1 MTLRPWLRSFQARS
15 VATTL
20 VTCLLLWGG
29 YSLWAWAEA
38 SHERSRRFDDDL
50 RQSAQMLLGAFP
62 AALLARAEP
71 TNFAMANDGVK
82 LDAANEFN
90 FQVWTRDRRLVGR
103 STTTPSEP
111 LNPGFDTGFSTNRIQ
126 GMGWRVYSLNDASGE
141 VQVQL
146 GVSVE
151 QAQDGVAQQ
160 ARAALVDLLWLLP
173 VLALCLLA
181 VGMWTARPL
190 RHLRDSVARRGLDD
204 HTALSAAGLPSE
216 AVPLVNAFNEMMQR
230 AAQAREAQRRFVGD
244 AAHELR
250 TPLAA
255 LRVQAQVAM
264 RTRNVAQR
272 DAALARLVEGIDRTS
287 RVTEQLL
294 DLARMDSLQAEALP
308 ARDEPVNLAMLVA
321 RTVDGSRSLAER
333 RHIEVRTQVEPL
345 SVNSDSEL
353 LGIALRNVLDNAL
366 RYSPPD
372 AGVDVVVTRQA
383 GAVHLSVID
392 SGPGLSAEQRQDAL
406 QAFVRLGTGD
416 EYGSGLGLSIVQR
429 VSALLGIGFELLDAP
444 SGRGLEARF
453 TLTPRSS
460 RA

>member
-1 MTLRPWLRSFQARS
+1 
-15 VATTL
+15 
-20 VTCLLLWGG
+20 
-29 YSLWAWAEA
+29 
-38 SHERSRRFDDDL
+38 
-50 RQSAQMLLGAFP
+50 
-62 AALLARAEP
+62 
-71 TNFAMANDGVK
+71 MANDGEK
-82 LDAANEFN
+82 LDAENEFN

-111 LNPGFDTGFSTNRIQ
+111 LNPDFDTGFSTNRIQ
-126 GMGWRVYSLNDASGE
+126 GMGWRVYSLSDASGE
-141 VQVQL
+141 VQVQ
-146 GVSVE
+146 VAWSVE
-151 QAQDGVAQQ
+151 QAQAGVAQE
-160 ARAALVDLLWLLP
+160 ARAALFDLLWLLP

-190 RHLRDSVARRGLDD
+190 RHLRDSVVRRGLDD
-204 HTALSAAGLPSE
+204 HTALSATGLPSE
-216 AVPLVNAFNEMMQR
+216 AVPLVNAFNEMLRR
-230 AAQAREAQRRFVGD
+230 AAQAREAQRRFIGD

-294 DLARMDSLQAEALP
+294 DLARMDNLQAEALP
-308 ARDEPVNLAMLVA
+308 AREEPVNLALLVA
-321 RTVDGSRSLAER
+321 STVDGSRGLAER
-333 RHIEVRTQVEPL
+333 RRIQVHTQVEPV
-345 SVNSDSEL
+345 SVNGDSEL

-372 AGVDVVVTRQA
+372 GGVDVVVTQQA
-383 GAVHLSVID
+383 TAVRLSVID
-392 SGPGLSAEQRQDAL
+392 GGCGLSAEERRHAL
-406 QAFVRLGTGD
+406 QAFVRLGNGD

-429 VSALLGIGFELLDAP
+429 VSKLLNIGFELLDAP

-453 TLTPRSS
+453 TLAS
-460 RA
+460 RAART